1 MLPAWVIHMTEVS
14 QAQELES
21 MTPSLT
27 PRMKKE
33 WPNISTVHKAEWF
46 MSLMEKHETFIEVKT
61 VIEGFAQNLLDK
73 EREILSY
80 QLFQRE
86 INDVISNSKL
96 KMQYGF

>member
-1 MLPAWVIHMTEVS
+1 
-14 QAQELES
+14 
-21 MTPSLT
+21 
-27 PRMKKE
+27 
-33 WPNISTVHKAEWF
+33 

-80 QLFQRE
+80 QLLQRE

>member
-33 WPNISTVHKAEWF
+33 WPNISTVHEAE
-46 MSLMEKHETFIEVKT
+46 T
-61 VIEGFAQNLLDK
+61 
-73 EREILSY
+73 
-80 QLFQRE
+80 
-86 INDVISNSKL
+86 
-96 KMQYGF
+96 